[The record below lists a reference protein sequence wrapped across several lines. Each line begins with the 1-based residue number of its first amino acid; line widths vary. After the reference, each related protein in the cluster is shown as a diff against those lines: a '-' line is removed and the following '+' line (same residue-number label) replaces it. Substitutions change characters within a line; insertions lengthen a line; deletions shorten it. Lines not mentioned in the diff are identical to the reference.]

1 MVRIWD
7 KYSSKAD
14 AIINN
19 GSCYDFV
26 KTVPDRS
33 VTLVITSPPYNI
45 GKKYEKKS
53 SLNEYYL
60 KQEQIIDE
68 CVRILADNGSICWQI
83 GNFVENSE
91 VVPLDIL
98 LYPIFQ
104 KHDLKLRN
112 RIIWQFGHGLH
123 ASKRNNKWLMN
134 TVKELLKN

>member
-1 MVRIWD
+1 MAKILD
-7 KYSSKAD
+7 KYSAKAD
-14 AIINN
+14 AVINC

-26 KTVPDRS
+26 KTVPDKS
-33 VTLVITSPPYNI
+33 VALVVTSPPYNI

-53 SLNEYYL
+53 SLGEYYL

-91 VVPLDIL
+91 IVPLDIL

-123 ASKRNNKWLMN
+123 ASKRFSGR
-134 TVKELLKN
+134 KECY